1 MTITWHL
8 EKRKLSALTDHPRNP
23 RKLDKDDARQ
33 LKESLEKFGVID
45 KPVIT
50 PAGMIIGG
58 HQRKQILKKLAIKE
72 VECWVPDR
80 ELTDKEVDELNIR
93 LNKNIGS
100 FDWDKLANEWEIT
113 DLLDWGFNLAEFGAV
128 GSALEELD
136 EKEVDESITDGLDIL
151 CKFIISIPNEES
163 ASLQNQLDE
172 VLKGFSRAKMEK
184 KV

>member
-23 RKLDKDDARQ
+23 RKLDKNDALQ

-72 VECWVPDR
+72 VECWVPNR
-80 ELTDKEVDELNIR
+80 ELTDKEVDELCIR
-93 LNKNIGS
+93 LNRNVGNW
-100 FDWDKLANEWEIT
+100 DWDGLANNFELV
-113 DLLDWGFNLAEFGAV
+113 DLLDWGFSLEEFGAV
-128 GSALEELD
+128 GSALEGVE
-136 EKEVDESITDGLDIL
+136 EGEVE
-151 CKFIISIPNEES
+151 
-163 ASLQNQLDE
+163 A
-172 VLKGFSRAKMEK
+172 KGEAKKCGYCPHCATLIFMDQIDWEAQDAK
-184 KV
+184 AQAR

>member
-8 EKRKLSALTDHPRNP
+8 EKRKLSTLTDHPRNP
-23 RKLDKDDARQ
+23 RKLTKDDARQ

-80 ELTDKEVDELNIR
+80 DLTDKEIDELNIR
-93 LNKNIGS
+93 LNKNQGE
-100 FDWDKLANEWEIT
+100 FDWEKLANEWEIT
-113 DLLDWGFNLAEFGAV
+113 DLLDWGFKLDEFGAI
-128 GSALEELD
+128 GSSLEEVED
-136 EKEVDESITDGLDIL
+136 GESEA
-151 CKFIISIPNEES
+151 KQES
-163 ASLQNQLDE
+163 KKCGRCPHCATLIFMDQIDWEASD
-172 VLKGFSRAKMEK
+172 AKAQAR
-184 KV
+184 